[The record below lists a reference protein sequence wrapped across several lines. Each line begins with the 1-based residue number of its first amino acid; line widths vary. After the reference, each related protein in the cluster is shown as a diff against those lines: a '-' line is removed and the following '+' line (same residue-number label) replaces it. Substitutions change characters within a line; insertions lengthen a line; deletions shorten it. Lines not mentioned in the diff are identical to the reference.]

1 MKQINLN
8 VANRTMVGGLTASRY
23 RKEGKIPAVIY
34 GESGNK
40 NLLLDERGFEAIAKE
55 VVGKAVL
62 FEIHFDDGTE
72 SHFAMLMEVVRNS
85 LTGRLMHVD
94 FKEVVRGKPMNAVV
108 PLHFVGEAEGVKNEN
123 GVIDINLHEIHV
135 RCRPRD
141 LPEYITVD
149 ISPMHVNETLFV
161 GNLKLP
167 EGVEIH
173 GAHSDL
179 PVVSCV
185 EVEEEVEETPAAPAE
200 GDAAAAA
207 APAEGDAQAAEAK
220 K

>member
-8 VANRTMVGGLTASRY
+8 VANRAMVGGLTSNRY

-40 NLLLDERGFEAIAKE
+40 NLLLDERGFESIAKE

-72 SHFAMLMEVVRNS
+72 SHFAVLKEVSRNS
-85 LTGRLMHVD
+85 LTGRVMHVD

-123 GVIDINLHEIHV
+123 GVIDINLHEVHV

-141 LPEYITVD
+141 LPEFITVD
-149 ISPMHVNETLFV
+149 ISPMHVNETLFL
-161 GNLKLP
+161 GELKLP

-173 GAHSDL
+173 GSHKDL

-185 EVEEEVEETPAAPAE
+185 AVQEEVEEAPAE
-200 GDAAAAA
+200 GEAA
-207 APAEGDAQAAEAK
+207 APAAAEAAAPTEAK

>member
-8 VANRTMVGGLTASRY
+8 VANRAMVGGLTASRY

-40 NLLLDERGFEAIAKE
+40 NLLVDEKGFETVAKE

-72 SHFAMLMEVVRNS
+72 SHYAVLKEIVRS
-85 LTGRLMHVD
+85 PLTGKAMHVD
-94 FKEVVRGKPMNAVV
+94 FKEVVRGKPMNAVI
-108 PLHFVGEAEGVKNEN
+108 PLHFVGESEGVKNEN
-123 GVIDINLHEIHV
+123 GVIDINLHEVHV

-141 LPEYITVD
+141 LPEFISVD
-149 ISPMHVNETLFV
+149 ITPLHINETIFV
-161 GNLKLP
+161 GTLKLP

-173 GAHSDL
+173 GTHTDL

-185 EVEEEVEETPAAPAE
+185 SVKEEVEEAPAPAE
-200 GDAAAAA
+200 GEAPAADAAAAA
-207 APAEGDAQAAEAK
+207 APAPAEAK

>member
-8 VANRTMVGGLTASRY
+8 VANRAMVGGLTSNRY

-40 NLLLDERGFEAIAKE
+40 NLLLDERGFESIAKE

-72 SHFAMLMEVVRNS
+72 SHFAVLKEVSRNS
-85 LTGRLMHVD
+85 LTGRVMHVD

-123 GVIDINLHEIHV
+123 GVIDINLHEVHV

-141 LPEYITVD
+141 LPEFITVD
-149 ISPMHVNETLFV
+149 ISPMHVSETLFL
-161 GNLKLP
+161 GELKLP

-173 GAHSDL
+173 GSHKDL

-185 EVEEEVEETPAAPAE
+185 AVQEEVEEAPAE
-200 GDAAAAA
+200 GEAA
-207 APAEGDAQAAEAK
+207 APAAAEAAASTEAK

>member
-8 VANRTMVGGLTASRY
+8 VANRAMVGGLTSNRY

-40 NLLLDERGFEAIAKE
+40 NLLLDERGFESIAKE

-72 SHFAMLMEVVRNS
+72 SRFAVLKEVSRNS
-85 LTGRLMHVD
+85 LTGRVMHVD

-123 GVIDINLHEIHV
+123 GVIDINLHEVHV

-141 LPEYITVD
+141 LPEFITVD
-149 ISPMHVNETLFV
+149 ISPMHVNETLFL
-161 GNLKLP
+161 GELKLP

-173 GAHSDL
+173 GSHKDL

-185 EVEEEVEETPAAPAE
+185 AVQEEVEEAPAE
-200 GDAAAAA
+200 GEAA
-207 APAEGDAQAAEAK
+207 APAAAEAAASTEAK